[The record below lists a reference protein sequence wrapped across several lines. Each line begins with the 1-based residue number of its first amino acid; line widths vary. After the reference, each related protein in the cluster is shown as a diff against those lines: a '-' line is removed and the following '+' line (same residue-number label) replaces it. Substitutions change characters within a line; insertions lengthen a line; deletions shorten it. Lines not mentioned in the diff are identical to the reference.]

1 LHDKRVIIL
10 IKDLKT
16 SATSPGHEKQV
27 QEAHIIDLK
36 QIGVARV
43 GLDDARSGPAA
54 TVWGADCG
62 ENEVESQKRI
72 IAETA

>member
-43 GLDDARSGPAA
+43 GLDDAGSGPAA
-54 TVWGADCG
+54 TVRVQIVVKTRSKVKNA
-62 ENEVESQKRI
+62 
-72 IAETA
+72 